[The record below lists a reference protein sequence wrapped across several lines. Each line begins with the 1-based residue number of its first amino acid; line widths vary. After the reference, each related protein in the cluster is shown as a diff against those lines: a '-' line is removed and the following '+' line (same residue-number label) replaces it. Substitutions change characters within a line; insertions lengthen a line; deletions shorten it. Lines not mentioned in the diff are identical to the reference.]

1 MKTQKIFFTG
11 SFIKHL
17 IENEIFL
24 LNIERLKT
32 IKASGAKINNPLIE
46 ALSKASLDGG
56 DKWLI

>member
-56 DKWLI
+56 DK